1 MTALA
6 ALLAGAALLALL
18 PRTAPPGD
26 RLAPLAPRP
35 AGTSPPRAE
44 GLVGSPRAATGACV
58 LAGVALALLVG
69 GPLGALAGAAA
80 ALLGPVGLRRLE
92 PAAVRDERRRVEA
105 DLPLALDLLA
115 ACLSGGA
122 TLAGAADAVGSAV
135 GGPLGHRLSRV
146 SGALAVGSPAE
157 EAWAALATEPDDP
170 LAPVARALARSARS
184 GAPVAAAVVRAAQEA
199 RAAARSRGEKAA
211 RRAGV
216 LAVGPLAVCFLPA
229 FVLVGVVPVV
239 AGLVGPLLASL

>member
-1 MTALA
+1 MTLLA
-6 ALLAGAALLALL
+6 ALLVGAALLVVLPRTARPGDRLEPLTPASAAAPQSERLDLAGARASTAACVLVGIALVLLLGGPVGALAGAGAALLG
-18 PRTAPPGD
+18 PG
-26 RLAPLAPRP
+26 A
-35 AGTSPPRAE
+35 
-44 GLVGSPRAATGACV
+44 
-58 LAGVALALLVG
+58 
-69 GPLGALAGAAA
+69 
-80 ALLGPVGLRRLE
+80 LRRLE
-92 PAAVRDERRRVEA
+92 PAAVRDERRQLEA

-122 TLAGAADAVGSAV
+122 TLPGAATAVGSAV
-135 GGPLGHRLSRV
+135 EGPLGQRLARV

-157 EAWAALATEPDDP
+157 EAWAALATDPDDP

-199 RAAARSRGEKAA
+199 RAAARNRGEKAA

-229 FVLVGVVPVV
+229 FLLVGVVPVV
-239 AGLVGPLLASL
+239 IGLVGPLLASL